1 MTYHRLGLKGLSM
14 TNSQLQKIKE
24 LENKLP
30 DMSFEIFKD
39 GVIILNYQTK
49 KGVKISPTDLSLPLE
64 ILVGHVIS
72 NTHLIN

>member
-1 MTYHRLGLKGLSM
+1 M

-64 ILVGHVIS
+64 ILVRHVIS

>member
-1 MTYHRLGLKGLSM
+1 M

-64 ILVGHVIS
+64 TLVGHVIS

>member
-1 MTYHRLGLKGLSM
+1 M